1 MSNSPQSGNY
11 NAQQFSNNVD
21 INNFFKQFNADS
33 YVDWFNK
40 NIAKTQYWAKGI
52 AGGKG
57 PVPLSKQS
65 NWEIVWANLP
75 IIFGRQSVNLVEF
88 LCIVSIMINETGGT
102 FAPVSESVGSSGNP
116 GISYAFNSISG
127 IKSSYNTLNT
137 NWTAYKLFN
146 DPIYINVHGTKP
158 MGSILKKTND
168 SRWSGNLFP
177 LGFSGKVENETDKFG
192 KTNGF
197 IYESDFIKFRGR
209 GYIQTTGRAN
219 YKPLISYV
227 INYTGNDST
236 ILSMKKAW
244 SSYNGNLDSIASAS
258 TNAQWDTLFN
268 GPNFIIANYAVRV
281 HSDIGNNYNVI
292 DPNQSM
298 VNLQKSIRNVALK
311 IAGGNAKVYA
321 DVFLQ
326 RVLAQLNLINSYSNP
341 NTSIPIPTV
350 QTPDNSSNPGRLETT
365 GQDPNSQVNGDNIT
379 GSSPSLTN
387 VFKPTVKPGP
397 ITF

>member
-1 MSNSPQSGNY
+1 MSNLPQSGNY

-75 IIFGRQSVNLVEF
+75 IIFGRASVNLVEF

-102 FAPVSESVGSSGNP
+102 FAPFSESVGSSGNP

-146 DPIYINVHGTKP
+146 DPIYISAHGTKP
-158 MGSILKKTND
+158 MGSILEKTTDN
-168 SRWSGNLFP
+168 RWSGDLFP
-177 LGFSGKVENETDKFG
+177 LGFSGHNENETDKSG

-197 IYESDFIKFRGR
+197 LYESDFMKFRGR
-209 GYIQTTGRAN
+209 GYIQTTGRSN
-219 YKPLISYV
+219 YKPLISYI
-227 INYTGNDST
+227 INYTGNDNT
-236 ILSMKKAW
+236 ILSVKKAW

-268 GPNFIIANYAVRV
+268 GPNFIIANYAVSV
-281 HSDIGNNYNVI
+281 HSSNGHNYNTI
-292 DPNQSM
+292 DPNQST

-321 DVFLQ
+321 DIFLQ
-326 RVLAQLNLINSYSNP
+326 RVLVQLNLINNNVNP
-341 NTSIPIPTV
+341 TQPISPPIV
-350 QTPDNSSNPGRLETT
+350 QAATQSVPGRLQST

-379 GSSPSLTN
+379 GSLPSLTN
-387 VFKPTVKPGP
+387 VFKPTIKPGP